1 MKSALRL
8 AISLGLMAAFLFW
21 AFGEIGVDELWQAIT
36 TVSPWWLVAMV
47 VVILATAV
55 LRAWRWV
62 VLLRPVAPQVTVMDA
77 TLALTIC
84 YSVNLVSPI
93 PRAGEAARALSLRW
107 ARGASVSAVV
117 GTIVVERVIDM
128 LWLIVFIAASAA
140 LLPGQI
146 EQAFPQMRPAA
157 TLALILCAGALVG
170 MVVVSAYQDRGVA
183 FVRRLL
189 GHASPRLADTIADLL
204 ARFIHGLAA
213 LRSPSAYAEIL
224 VSSLLLNL
232 GYMLITWLSFAAF
245 GFHEAPWNL
254 GIEAALVVMAISS
267 VGVVVPTPGG
277 IGSYHFFYG
286 NSLSRLFAIP
296 AAPAMACATLVHAVS
311 NLTYF
316 VVGAPALYIQRRRHG
331 RHGSLS
337 EEFDEAEK
345 TTTATGQ

>member
-1 MKSALRL
+1 
-8 AISLGLMAAFLFW
+8 MAAFLFW
-21 AFGEIGVDELWQAIT
+21 AFGGIGFEDLWQAIT
-36 TVSPWWLVAMV
+36 AVSPWWLVAMV
-47 VVILATAV
+47 VIILLTAV

-62 VLLRPVAPQVTVMDA
+62 VLLRPVAPDVTLVDA

-84 YSVNLVSPI
+84 YTVNLAI

-107 ARGASVSAVV
+107 VRGANVSAVM
-117 GTIVVERVIDM
+117 GTIVVERVIDL

-146 EQAFPQMRPAA
+146 EEAFPRIRPAA
-157 TLALILCAGALVG
+157 TLALVLSVAGLAG

-189 GHASPRLADTIADLL
+189 EHVSPRLANTIADLL
-204 ARFIHGLAA
+204 SRFIHGLTA

-224 VSSLLLNL
+224 ISSLLLNM

-254 GIEAALVVMAISS
+254 GLEAALVVMAISS
-267 VGVVVPTPGG
+267 VGVVVPSPGG

-286 NSLSRLFAIP
+286 NSLIRLFATP
-296 AAPAMACATLVHAVS
+296 AAAAMACATVVHAVS

-316 VVGAPALYIQRRRHG
+316 VIGAPALYLQRRRHG
-331 RHGSLS
+331 RHGSLTK
-337 EEFDEAEK
+337 EFDQAD
-345 TTTATGQ
+345 